1 MGSFI
6 QFEIVLIDFHCKAL
20 CFAVIFFEKKVFME
34 KILLAVYAAGN
45 KGKTSA
51 INEFAKSLKM
61 KYKIADAS
69 VKQLRLTEHDET
81 NIIFSFKNSNNQNI
95 KIGIISWGDP
105 KTKLDE
111 RLQECVNNSCDI
123 IVTAARP
130 NATNLE
136 IRSISEY
143 KIIWLQKSQ
152 LIFDDVNYPKKRGF
166 LG

>member
-1 MGSFI
+1 
-6 QFEIVLIDFHCKAL
+6 
-20 CFAVIFFEKKVFME
+20 ME
-34 KILLAVYAAGN
+34 KILLAVYAAEN

-51 INEFAKSLKM
+51 INEFAKLLIE
-61 KYKIADAS
+61 KYNIPYGS
-69 VKQLRLTEHDET
+69 VKHLKLTKSDER

-130 NATNLE
+130 HATNLE

-152 LIFDDVNYPKKRGF
+152 LIFDDVSDPKKEDSWDKVNSLF
-166 LG
+166 SNLLLEFVEYLTN